1 MSASTT
7 TKPTVPGGKPAYV
20 LKSDCQRCG
29 RVDFPVLLVTSSV
42 VDKKHAKA
50 LDSAGYKFQPG
61 FDAAFAAM
69 PRLATAPVIRLL
81 PRGFV
86 FVFYDKRGVW
96 DVWQSYDDGTYKKL
110 LEHVTPDEYAGKA
123 AALKPETA
131 GSVCQRGAAN
141 LPAGLIT
148 LLGAANQPAIWVG
161 YSPHLWTPQVL
172 ADFHQD
178 VNKRLESM
186 TLIWA
191 QTWMDG
197 GSIPG
202 KGCVPLNE
210 EGLKHNVVDFNDDV
224 PPGGAKFNPL
234 VRVFA
239 NAVVPLPQ
247 ARFGQA
253 KAMVERVREIEK
265 TAGPKAENKAVIAY
279 VRNPIGLAEE
289 FAALVGEVQAAYTE
303 FTALGPKTSGKYDPD
318 WAWKHQSSVNV
329 RYVQQWAVERA
340 RKQVEAKAE
349 QYLNGPQNA
358 PITREVFD
366 ENRKKGL
373 YPEGT
378 VWKAI
383 SQKVDGEVKPHP
395 QKLGRVIYSKEHIE
409 KTAKAM
415 GQDEVKGRSE
425 RYLGKVDM
433 KALAAFEQLHRSW
446 NKHWE
451 DRFVSAETDRA
462 LWLESQPFTS
472 CMSLLFDSSKA
483 LCGGDRTPREVRI
496 QVQEAFDRL
505 AATDRAY
512 GTAAMTPVMVRHM
525 AKMFGK
531 DETDKTHWVAQ
542 AMLTE
547 FDLVQKVIGEPP
559 DHGFRADLYDAALLT
574 QSDWGEFSNAWN
586 QLKEAASVMQSNL
599 LSAAAQATSTL
610 TVAALDAEKAKKYA
624 LSATLEEAS
633 KKRVIWVR
641 AAALHE
647 FLSSNEKQYYVN
659 VRWKVGA
666 FLDSTIDALKAPMFE
681 LKFNHGAPQ
690 SQQSRRSAAATSR
703 AQLRKLQAL
712 YGMDKEIL
720 VPVLL
725 SEEAVKQAAARRS
738 KTMLPVVSAN
748 LLGLPQALVEVPE
761 EFAQRVLREQATFR
775 EGWFKRFAE
784 GVQANKVPAL
794 GGAGVMFMQSFALSQ
809 ALDDLNK
816 KGGVEQVDAAAAAVS
831 GALGVAGAMLEIG
844 YLLSVPTPSAAAVPQ
859 AAELA
864 AKIPRH
870 MVLRF
875 ATGILGGAGAW
886 LDAVSAFSKAVVRR
900 KRGDIDAA
908 TTHVAS
914 GLFHFTGGAGI
925 VYGSYV
931 SWRAAQLTRIAV
943 QGAVRV
949 ALLPAMGVTAVAGL
963 GLTITGVGLLLWVGG
978 VAIGVIAAML
988 EDDECDSFMRRTY
1001 FGIGGDQLM
1010 KKFSSVEDET
1020 LELGALAL
1028 GMKVELE
1035 WNDELFGAD
1044 EVTAKISSMD
1054 WDPNNRGLAVRVEG
1068 FKSTEDKEPTAVLA
1082 DGDILL
1088 PGTPNTQGVY
1098 EVVLKY
1104 AVPEKDVHAVRCSF
1118 ALFDTALA
1126 VRRAPEQ
1133 RWQGMA
1139 GVRPLARG
1147 YAWIED

>member
-1 MSASTT
+1 M
-7 TKPTVPGGKPAYV
+7 
-20 LKSDCQRCG
+20 
-29 RVDFPVLLVTSSV
+29 
-42 VDKKHAKA
+42 
-50 LDSAGYKFQPG
+50 
-61 FDAAFAAM
+61 
-69 PRLATAPVIRLL
+69 
-81 PRGFV
+81 
-86 FVFYDKRGVW
+86 
-96 DVWQSYDDGTYKKL
+96 
-110 LEHVTPDEYAGKA
+110 
-123 AALKPETA
+123 
-131 GSVCQRGAAN
+131 
-141 LPAGLIT
+141 
-148 LLGAANQPAIWVG
+148 
-161 YSPHLWTPQVL
+161 
-172 ADFHQD
+172 
-178 VNKRLESM
+178 
-186 TLIWA
+186 
-191 QTWMDG
+191 
-197 GSIPG
+197 
-202 KGCVPLNE
+202 
-210 EGLKHNVVDFNDDV
+210 
-224 PPGGAKFNPL
+224 
-234 VRVFA
+234 
-239 NAVVPLPQ
+239 
-247 ARFGQA
+247 
-253 KAMVERVREIEK
+253 
-265 TAGPKAENKAVIAY
+265 
-279 VRNPIGLAEE
+279 
-289 FAALVGEVQAAYTE
+289 
-303 FTALGPKTSGKYDPD
+303 
-318 WAWKHQSSVNV
+318 
-329 RYVQQWAVERA
+329 
-340 RKQVEAKAE
+340 
-349 QYLNGPQNA
+349 
-358 PITREVFD
+358 
-366 ENRKKGL
+366 
-373 YPEGT
+373 
-378 VWKAI
+378 
-383 SQKVDGEVKPHP
+383 
-395 QKLGRVIYSKEHIE
+395 IYSKEHVE

-425 RYLGKVDM
+425 RYLGKINM
-433 KALAAFEQLHRSW
+433 KALTAFEKLHRGW

-451 DRFVSAETDRA
+451 DRFVSIETDRV
-462 LWLESQPFTS
+462 LWLESQPFVS
-472 CMSLLFDSSKA
+472 CMSLQFDSAAA
-483 LCGGDRTPREVRI
+483 LCGKARSPREVRV

-525 AKMFGK
+525 VKMFGK

-547 FDLVQKVIGEPP
+547 FDLVQKLIGEPP
-559 DHGFRADLYDAALLT
+559 DHGFHADLYDTALLA
-574 QSDWGEFSNAWN
+574 QSDWSEFSNAWN
-586 QLKEAASVMQSNL
+586 QIKEAASVMQNNL

-647 FLSSNEKQYYVN
+647 FLATNEKLYYVN
-659 VRWKVGA
+659 VRWKVGT
-666 FLDSTIDALKAPMFE
+666 FLDSSIDALKAPMFE

-690 SQQSRRSAAATSR
+690 SRQSRRSAASTSR

-712 YGMDKEIL
+712 GGMDKEIV

-738 KTMLPVVSAN
+738 KNMLPVVSAN

-761 EFAQRVLREQATFR
+761 DFAQRVLREQAMFR

-784 GVQANKVPAL
+784 GVQANKMPAL

-844 YLLSVPTPSAAAVPQ
+844 YLLSVPAPSSVGAPQ

-864 AKIPRH
+864 SKIPRH

-886 LDAVSAFSKAVVRR
+886 LDAVSAFSKAVVRK
-900 KRGDIDAA
+900 KRGDMDAA
-908 TTHVAS
+908 ASQVVS
-914 GLFHFTGGAGI
+914 GLFHLSGGAGI

-949 ALLPAMGVTAVAGL
+949 ALLPAMGVTAIAGL
-963 GLTITGVGLLLWVGG
+963 GLTITGVGMLLWVGG
-978 VAIGVIAAML
+978 VAVGIIAAML
-988 EDDECDSFMRRTY
+988 EDDECDLFMRRSY

-1035 WNDELFGAD
+1035 WNDEVLGAD
-1044 EVTAKISSMD
+1044 EVTAKITSMD
-1054 WDPNNRGLAVRVEG
+1054 WNPNNRGLAVRVEG
-1068 FKSTEDKEPTAVLA
+1068 FKSTEDKQPSSVLA

-1088 PGTPNTQGVY
+1088 PSAPNAQGMY

-1104 AVPEKDVHAVRCSF
+1104 AVPAKDVNAVKCSF
-1118 ALFDTALA
+1118 TLFDTTLA
-1126 VRRAPEQ
+1126 VRRVPEE

-1139 GVRPLARG
+1139 GVKPLAQG
-1147 YAWIED
+1147 YAWVED